1 MSENQLNLMVH
12 DLGSE
17 IILKY
22 GNSKCS
28 GILHAEFDK

>member
-17 IILKY
+17 ILNVVVYCMQNLI
-22 GNSKCS
+22 NEDH
-28 GILHAEFDK
+28 I